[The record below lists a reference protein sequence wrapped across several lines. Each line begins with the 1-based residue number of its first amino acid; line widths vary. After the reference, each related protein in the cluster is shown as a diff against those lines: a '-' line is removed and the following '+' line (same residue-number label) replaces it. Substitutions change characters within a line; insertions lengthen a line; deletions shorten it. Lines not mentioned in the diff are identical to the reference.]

1 MSQTEP
7 EGPGTRTRDRTAF
20 WCFVVCVTLALVP
33 IVVATVRAIRREW
46 IPVGD
51 DAFFVIRARDVFNQ
65 HRPLLGTWTSASR
78 TVGLDVNN
86 PGPLLFDALAPFV
99 VLGGAEIGVAI
110 GAAVINALAVGGIAF
125 VAYRRGGPLLGAL
138 AMVVTAALCWT
149 MGSELLY
156 DPWQPHTLVLPFLLL
171 LMLVWSLGCGDVYA
185 LPWVVGVASL
195 VVQTHLSYALL
206 VPALVLWG
214 GAALAFSLWRARRR
228 RPAAWPRQRRR
239 ALRSLA
245 ISLGV
250 LALCWI
256 QPVIEQFTS
265 DGRGNLSRLVETSR
279 DSGVATAGFGYA
291 TKAVASVLSLAPF
304 WLRPSFDETFF
315 DEDVWHPPGL
325 GIAAASLA
333 LLAVV
338 LGVALVVAWR
348 RRDRTAAFALATAV
362 VATVIG
368 FATVA
373 RAPVTI
379 FGSLT
384 PHSSRWL
391 WALGAFM
398 LFGVAAAGLRAVPV
412 ARRSAVVVVLTV
424 LVGVIAVVNL
434 PTADSANGPQSQLWA
449 IPGTR
454 AINAQLPNFD
464 GDAPLLIDGL
474 FLKLFDPYG
483 TAVAAELQRRDI
495 PFVVENGGLVRQ
507 FGPERRYD
515 GTNARS
521 ELLLETGDAAR
532 AGVPGGRRVALYE
545 ALSPS
550 EQDRLA
556 TLRNTLTTAFE
567 RDGAVRL
574 TAAGEDALA
583 AGALPVLEGQRAAG
597 TFDPAAL
604 VASGEVRD
612 MVEQDLITVGSQDRA
627 AFREYAAL
635 QRVWD
640 DQTVGI
646 FVRPIRSDGGA

>member
-1 MSQTEP
+1 V
-7 EGPGTRTRDRTAF
+7 AF
-20 WCFVVCVTLALVP
+20 ALVP

-156 DPWQPHTLVLPFLLL
+156 DPWQPHALVLPFLLL
-171 LMLVWSLGCGDVYA
+171 LMLVWSLGCGDVFA
-185 LPWVVGVASL
+185 LPWVVGIASL

-214 GAALAFSLWRARRR
+214 GAALAFSLWRERRL
-228 RPAAWPRQRRR
+228 RPAAWPRRRR
-239 ALRSLA
+239 RVERALA

-315 DEDVWHPPGL
+315 DDDVWHPPGL
-325 GIAAASLA
+325 GLAAASLA

-338 LGVALVVAWR
+338 LGAGLFVAWR

-368 FATVA
+368 FATIA

-398 LFGVAAAGLRAVPV
+398 LFGVAAAVLRAVPV
-412 ARRSAVVVVLTV
+412 ARRRAVVVVLTV
-424 LVGVIAVVNL
+424 VVGAIAVVNL

-454 AINAQLPNFD
+454 SINAQLPSFEGD
-464 GDAPLLIDGL
+464 GPLLIDGL

-495 PFVVENGGLVRQ
+495 PFFVENGGLVRQ
-507 FGPERRYD
+507 FGSERRYD

-521 ELLLETGDAAR
+521 ELLLETGDAAL

-545 ALSPS
+545 ALSAS
-550 EQDRLA
+550 EQDRLS
-556 TLRNTLTTAFE
+556 TLRGTLTTAFE

-583 AGALPVLEGQRAAG
+583 AGALPVLERQRAAD
-597 TFDPAAL
+597 TFEPAAL

-612 MVEQDLITVGSQDRA
+612 MVEQDLITVGSHDRA

-646 FVRPIRSDGGA
+646 FVRPIRSDRGA

>member
-1 MSQTEP
+1 M
-7 EGPGTRTRDRTAF
+7 
-20 WCFVVCVTLALVP
+20 
-33 IVVATVRAIRREW
+33 
-46 IPVGD
+46 
-51 DAFFVIRARDVFNQ
+51 
-65 HRPLLGTWTSASR
+65 
-78 TVGLDVNN
+78 
-86 PGPLLFDALAPFV
+86 
-99 VLGGAEIGVAI
+99 
-110 GAAVINALAVGGIAF
+110 
-125 VAYRRGGPLLGAL
+125 
-138 AMVVTAALCWT
+138 
-149 MGSELLY
+149 
-156 DPWQPHTLVLPFLLL
+156 
-171 LMLVWSLGCGDVYA
+171 
-185 LPWVVGVASL
+185 
-195 VVQTHLSYALL
+195 
-206 VPALVLWG
+206 
-214 GAALAFSLWRARRR
+214 
-228 RPAAWPRQRRR
+228 
-239 ALRSLA
+239 
-245 ISLGV
+245 
-250 LALCWI
+250 
-256 QPVIEQFTS
+256 IEQFTS

-325 GIAAASLA
+325 GLAAASLA

-338 LGVALVVAWR
+338 LGAALVVAWR

-368 FATVA
+368 FVTVA

-398 LFGVAAAGLRAVPV
+398 LFGVAAAGLRAVPL
-412 ARRSAVVVVLTV
+412 ARRRAVVVVLTV
-424 LVGVIAVVNL
+424 VVGAIAVVNL

-454 AINAQLPNFD
+454 SINAQLPNFD

-521 ELLLETGDAAR
+521 ELLLETGDAAL

-545 ALSPS
+545 ALSAS

-556 TLRNTLTTAFE
+556 TLRDTLTTAFE

-612 MVEQDLITVGSQDRA
+612 MVEQDLITVGSHDRA

-646 FVRPIRSDGGA
+646 FVRPIRSDRGA

>member
-1 MSQTEP
+1 
-7 EGPGTRTRDRTAF
+7 
-20 WCFVVCVTLALVP
+20 
-33 IVVATVRAIRREW
+33 
-46 IPVGD
+46 
-51 DAFFVIRARDVFNQ
+51 
-65 HRPLLGTWTSASR
+65 
-78 TVGLDVNN
+78 
-86 PGPLLFDALAPFV
+86 
-99 VLGGAEIGVAI
+99 
-110 GAAVINALAVGGIAF
+110 
-125 VAYRRGGPLLGAL
+125 
-138 AMVVTAALCWT
+138 MVVTAALCWT

-304 WLRPSFDETFF
+304 WFRPSFDETFF
-315 DEDVWHPPGL
+315 DEDVWRPPGL

-373 RAPVTI
+373 RCARHHLREPHAP
-379 FGSLT
+379 
-384 PHSSRWL
+384 
-391 WALGAFM
+391 
-398 LFGVAAAGLRAVPV
+398 
-412 ARRSAVVVVLTV
+412 
-424 LVGVIAVVNL
+424 
-434 PTADSANGPQSQLWA
+434 
-449 IPGTR
+449 
-454 AINAQLPNFD
+454 
-464 GDAPLLIDGL
+464 
-474 FLKLFDPYG
+474 
-483 TAVAAELQRRDI
+483 
-495 PFVVENGGLVRQ
+495 
-507 FGPERRYD
+507 
-515 GTNARS
+515 
-521 ELLLETGDAAR
+521 
-532 AGVPGGRRVALYE
+532 
-545 ALSPS
+545 
-550 EQDRLA
+550 
-556 TLRNTLTTAFE
+556 
-567 RDGAVRL
+567 
-574 TAAGEDALA
+574 
-583 AGALPVLEGQRAAG
+583 
-597 TFDPAAL
+597 
-604 VASGEVRD
+604 
-612 MVEQDLITVGSQDRA
+612 
-627 AFREYAAL
+627 
-635 QRVWD
+635 
-640 DQTVGI
+640 
-646 FVRPIRSDGGA
+646 